1 MPVNFRQ
8 IIYEL
13 LAKKNIS
20 IAKLA
25 RKADLNHCTVYNY
38 MNGQSEMTAA
48 NLENL
53 LNTLESL
60 PNRKQ
65 KKGVK

>member
-1 MPVNFRQ
+1 MLNFRD
-8 IIYEL
+8 IICEL

-38 MNGQSEMTAA
+38 LNGKSEMTAG

-65 KKGVK
+65 KKGANQ